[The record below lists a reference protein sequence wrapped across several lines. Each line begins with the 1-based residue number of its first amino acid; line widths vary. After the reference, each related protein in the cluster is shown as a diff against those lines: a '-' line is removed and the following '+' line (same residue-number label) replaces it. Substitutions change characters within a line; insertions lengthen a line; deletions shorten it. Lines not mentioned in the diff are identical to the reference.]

1 MLRKLAV
8 EGIFYPKEK
17 KLELMLK
24 EFFSKVKKDKSN
36 CVICP
41 HAGIIYSGKTT
52 AKTISQL
59 KKRKV
64 YIILCPNHTGLGKKI
79 SIYPANSEWENPLTE
94 KKIKINSFLTEKLK
108 EKLKIDFDELAHIGE
123 HSIEVILPFLSY
135 LNSDYE
141 IVSIALAEYNY
152 EKLIEL
158 GKILS
163 ELFKEK
169 EFSLIASSDFT
180 HFESEKKAKELD
192 FKAIELIKK
201 MNSKEFFNYV
211 TENNI
216 SICGFA
222 GITVA
227 IEFSKRIGLNK
238 AELIEY
244 TSSKAVTKDK
254 SNVVAYAGIKFK
266 Q

>member
-1 MLRKLAV
+1 MLRELAV
-8 EGIFYPKEK
+8 QESFYPKGK

-24 EFFSKVKKDKSN
+24 EFFLNTKKDSCN
-36 CVICP
+36 AVICP
-41 HAGIIYSGKTT
+41 HAGLIYSGKTAAKAIT
-52 AKTISQL
+52 AL

-64 YIILCPNHTGLGKKI
+64 YIILCPNHTGIGEKI
-79 SIYPANSEWENPLTE
+79 SIYPEGKWINPLNE
-94 KKIKINSFLTEKLK
+94 KKNKINSFLAEKLK

-141 IVSIALAEYNY
+141 IVAIALAEYDY
-152 EKLIEL
+152 KKLAEL

-163 ELFKEK
+163 ELFNEK
-169 EFSLIASSDFT
+169 KFSLIASSDFT
-180 HFESEKKAKELD
+180 HFESEKKAKETD
-192 FKAIELIKK
+192 FKAIEFIKK
-201 MNSKEFFNYV
+201 LDSKGFHEFV
-211 TENNI
+211 TENNA
-216 SICGFA
+216 SICGFT

-244 TSSKAVTKDK
+244 TSSAAVTNDK
-254 SNVVAYAGIKFK
+254 NNVVAYAGIKFK
-266 Q
+266 